1 MKKKLLLI
9 APPILALI
17 LEILP
22 YGAVLNFANQLE
34 DGTIDTIRQT
44 FSYFDLTPMGYA
56 NSGPI
61 LTAMLTCVITLIALI
76 YILTAKK
83 VLRSALSIL
92 CVIALVTSVMP
103 MAYGMAYLSPVGI
116 AITALLLVE
125 AVLLTKIEL

>member
-1 MKKKLLLI
+1 MKKRILLI
-9 APPILALI
+9 APPILAII

-22 YGAVLNFANQLE
+22 YGAVLNFANPNE
-34 DGTIDTIRQT
+34 DGTMSTIRKT

-61 LTAMLTCVITLIALI
+61 LTAILTCVIALLAVI
-76 YILTAKK
+76 YVITRRKG
-83 VLRSALSIL
+83 LRSALSIL

-116 AITALLLVE
+116 AITALILIE